1 MGAARDRLATL
12 ARAWADAAAYA
23 VALAALVTG
32 VALAVGIATGGG
44 FVRGKALTFVG
55 GWLLVGY
62 GTVRLWPS
70 SIEDLSG
77 PPISARG
84 TRLEGIVRRLP
95 PLRWV
100 RLPAPTDR
108 IGVAGKVFLAG
119 VIVLGVSFLLETGF
133 GVR

>member
-12 ARAWADAAAYA
+12 ARAWADAVAY
-23 VALAALVTG
+23 VVFLSVLVTG
-32 VALAVGIATGGG
+32 AAVAVGIATGGG
-44 FVRGKALTFVG
+44 FVRGKALLFVG
-55 GWLLVGY
+55 GWLLIGY

-70 SIEDLSG
+70 SVEDLSG
-77 PPISARG
+77 PVISTRG

-95 PLRWV
+95 PLCWI

-108 IGVAGKVFLAG
+108 VRVASKVFLAG
-119 VIVLGVSFLLETGF
+119 VVVLGASLLMETWL